1 MKRIF
6 VTFLSIIAVI
16 TANSQAIS
24 VNTDVAMLA
33 LQTYNIGAE
42 MTIGNRSTLGLS
54 VFANNQPYW
63 HKDTKMTGVQPE
75 YRYYFG
81 GRPMYHHFIGVS
93 ALAVDY
99 NVKVRNTRYD
109 GLAAGAGITFG
120 YVASLSNR
128 WTIDAHA
135 GIGIVAFHQKKT
147 KDGQPNLEIP
157 SGARTMDG
165 YTGYEILPTK
175 IGITLSYILR

>member
-63 HKDTKMTGVQPE
+63 HKDTKMTGVQTE

-93 ALAVDY
+93 A
-99 NVKVRNTRYD
+99 
-109 GLAAGAGITFG
+109 
-120 YVASLSNR
+120 
-128 WTIDAHA
+128 
-135 GIGIVAFHQKKT
+135 
-147 KDGQPNLEIP
+147 
-157 SGARTMDG
+157 
-165 YTGYEILPTK
+165 
-175 IGITLSYILR
+175 